1 MLKKKSFIL
10 LLLSL
15 TLLVTDKSFAVKL
28 DILPEEDGHSIF
40 NEISE
45 VEKPKL
51 FFSNLIEDSEG
62 VLVLAEE
69 EYTFNPGE
77 KVTVVAEPNQGFYFT
92 HWEADGQKV
101 SEAKEF
107 VYTMPS
113 KSVTLTGIFK
123 KIVDP
128 TVRIISPG
136 NSASFEVQKD
146 IPVKVQAE
154 SPNGKVT
161 KVELLRNGIVVGS
174 INDPSNSFI
183 VSNLQIGTHSLT
195 ARVTDD
201 KGARATSSAVTILV
215 TEPNKV
221 PIVSIIS
228 PKPAEVFPE
237 GVDIRIEANASDP
250 DGSISKVEF
259 YRGSILVGTSTTSP
273 YIITMPKV
281 APGSYNLTAK
291 AFDNKNATAIS
302 SVVNVVVEKA
312 NVAPTVNISSPKNG
326 DEFVLGSNIRIEA
339 QASDSDGTVNKVE
352 FYRGD
357 VLIGT
362 ATSAPFAVTWSNVTT
377 GTHSLTA
384 KAFDDKGAS
393 KISAAVNI
401 NVLSE
406 FEIPE
411 ISLVTPTDDQVLE
424 EGSTVAFTVMF
435 NGDSKYV
442 KRVEYYAGSQ
452 LLGTST
458 SNPYNFDWKNV
469 PVGEHELKAVVIGG
483 TPEKIKNSNL
493 VKLSVKPKPTIPFE
507 ITAPLRN
514 SIIATGVDLTISV
527 QVPNSIKKIK
537 TVEYFRGNVKI
548 GQTTIAP
555 YDFVWKNV
563 SSGEYNLV
571 SRLVYEDNTV
581 ILSPVVKIFVE
592 PFPGLSINYLVLDKP
607 GQEDVEVQ
615 FTPTFLD
622 LKSPVANVQYFVDEN
637 LVGTVDREPF
647 ILSWRG
653 VFPGTYKVYA
663 VAKDQNNLEFKS
675 EEIIMEIK
683 GEISVESEPEDL
695 KMSYVLG
702 PNPTSDF
709 LNIHFS
715 ELEEEQEFE
724 INVISMSGHFSKVFV
739 AKTTDSSITI
749 DVSNLKSGIY
759 AIHLQNDGRYISGD
773 KFIKR

>member
-1 MLKKKSFIL
+1 MLKKKNFIL
-10 LLLSL
+10 VLLSL
-15 TLLVTDKSFAVKL
+15 AFLVTGHSFAL
-28 DILPEEDGHSIF
+28 ESDRALEGEGHSVF
-40 NEISE
+40 DEFFEI
-45 VEKPKL
+45 EKPKL
-51 FFSNLIEDSEG
+51 FFSNLVEDSEG
-62 VLVLAEE
+62 NLLLEEE
-69 EYTFNPGE
+69 EYSFNPGE
-77 KVTVVAEPNQGFYFT
+77 KITLVAEANQGFYFT
-92 HWEADGQKV
+92 HWEVDGQKV
-101 SEAKEF
+101 SEANEF
-107 VYTMPS
+107 VFTMPN
-113 KSVTLTGIFK
+113 KNVTLIGVFK
-123 KIVDP
+123 KIVNP
-128 TVRIISPG
+128 SVKIISPG
-136 NSASFEVQKD
+136 NNESFEVLKD
-146 IPVKVQAE
+146 IPVRVQAE

-161 KVELLRNGIVVGS
+161 RVELLRNGIVIGS
-174 INDPSNSFI
+174 INDPTNSFI

-221 PIVSIIS
+221 PIVSITS

-259 YRGSILVGTSTTSP
+259 YRGSVLVGTSTTSP
-273 YIITMPKV
+273 YIVTMPKV

-291 AFDNKNATAIS
+291 AFDNRNATAIS

-326 DEFVLGSNIRIEA
+326 DEFVVGSNIRIEA
-339 QASDSDGTVNKVE
+339 QASDSDGRVTKVE
-352 FYRGD
+352 FYRGN

-362 ATSAPFAVTWSNVTT
+362 ATSAPFAVTWSNVTL

-514 SIIATGVDLTISV
+514 SKVATGSDLTISV
-527 QVPNSIKKIK
+527 QVPDSFKKINR
-537 TVEYFRGNVKI
+537 VEYFRGNVKI
-548 GQTTIAP
+548 GQSTIAP

-563 SSGEYNLV
+563 STGEYNLV
-571 SRLVYEDNTV
+571 SRLVYDDNTV

-592 PFPGLSINYLVLDKP
+592 QFPGLSINYLVLDKP

-615 FTPTFLD
+615 FTPTFID

-637 LVGTVDREPF
+637 LVGDVDRDPF
-647 ILSWRG
+647 VLSLRGIL
-653 VFPGTYKVYA
+653 PGTYKVYA
-663 VAKDQNNLEFKS
+663 LAKDENGLEFES
-675 EEIIMEIK
+675 EEVMMEIK
-683 GEISVESEPEDL
+683 GEVAAEPEPEPIL
-695 KMSYVLG
+695 SYVIG

-709 LNIHFS
+709 LNIYFS
-715 ELEEEQEFE
+715 ELEEDQEFQ
-724 INVISMSGHFSKVFV
+724 INVISMNGQISRVFV
-739 AKTTDSSITI
+739 AKSIDSSITI
-749 DVSNLKSGIY
+749 DVSNLKNGIY
-759 AIHLQNDGRYISGD
+759 AIHLQSSGGYISGD